1 MYCFLVRLAALQIL
15 PEIST
20 LTPISSFLNVII
32 IFSSPSAYPNLNNN
46 ALDDLQFDLTA
57 VVQESLTHSSLRPKN
72 LTILPGKKSWLLHL
86 DLVVLSDNG
95 NIYDALFLAAAA
107 SLRDT
112 RVPRT
117 RSIEYRARRDGS
129 VVSDRL
135 ATDVSM
141 GGDGRSGLDTR
152 ETRQAT
158 DFELADYWDEGE
170 PLACGGTW
178 PVPVTLNIVSWKQ
191 VVFILSTF

>member
-1 MYCFLVRLAALQIL
+1 MYCFLVRLAVLQNL
-15 PEIST
+15 PENST
-20 LTPISSFLNVII
+20 LTTISSFFNVFIL
-32 IFSSPSAYPNLNNN
+32 FSSPSAYPNLNNN

-57 VVQESLTHSSLRPKN
+57 VVQESLAHSSLRPKN

-107 SLRDT
+107 ALRDT

-117 RSIEYRARRDGS
+117 RSIEYRARKDGS
-129 VVSDRL
+129 AVSDRL
-135 ATDVSM
+135 ATDVTM
-141 GGDGRSGLDTR
+141 GGEGRSGLDTR
-152 ETRQAT
+152 ETKQAT

-170 PLACGGTW
+170 PLVCDSTW
-178 PVPVTLNIVSWKQ
+178 PVPVTLNIVSWKHI
-191 VVFILSTF
+191 VIVLSIF